1 MNEIEKTFL
10 KWGLKGMNVYEF
22 NRTVEFYMSTLSMT
36 SEQVDATFLLGKL
49 KELKI
54 EELRL
59 LCESNIES
67 GFTATNGHFYR
78 MNRDDQLNMI
88 GQKDFLQDNP
98 EENVVYWKTEDAGYI
113 SHTREEWMSIHSQAF
128 LDKKEKLFK
137 YDGLRT
143 RVRNATTSDEVVS
156 IFWDEPAIVEPETI
170 PTEEVTT
177 TETKPTATPEETV
190 V

>member
-1 MNEIEKTFL
+1 MNEVEKTFL

-22 NRTVEFYMSTLSMT
+22 NRTVEFYMSTLGMT

-59 LCESNIES
+59 LCDSSIES

-88 GQKDFLQDNP
+88 GQKDFLYDNP
-98 EENVVYWKTEDAGYI
+98 EESIVYWKTEDSGYV
-113 SHTREEWMSIHSQAF
+113 SHTREEWMSIYSQGF
-128 LDKKEKLFK
+128 LDKKKKLFK
-137 YDGLRT
+137 YDRLRT
-143 RVRNATTSDEVVS
+143 KVRSATTSDEVVS
-156 IFWDEPAIVEPETI
+156 IFWDDPEPVVEESASTGT
-170 PTEEVTT
+170 PTEPTT
-177 TETKPTATPEETV
+177 EETV